1 MDFAV
6 VLLGVGQLQAVLHA
20 WAVLH
25 TLEVVVP
32 AANIRHHIEAHE
44 PTQSADFSVFVG
56 VQATQCS
63 SEASG

>member
-6 VLLGVGQLQAVLHA
+6 VFLGVGQLQAILHA

-32 AANIRHHIEAHE
+32 AANIRHHVEAHE
-44 PTQSADFSVFVG
+44 PTRSADLNLFVN
-56 VQATQCS
+56 VQAI
-63 SEASG
+63 